1 MISIHPSEI
10 FKTIESTDDMDLTH
24 LLQSM
29 KDRGASDMHLHAM
42 CPPILRIDGKL
53 LRTDDP
59 PLSIEEIDITAQ
71 TIMSDIQKKG
81 FEVKHSADTSYSV
94 RGLGRFR
101 VSIFRQRGTT
111 SLVFR
116 NIPFSI
122 PTIESLNLPQSIKS
136 FCNKP
141 QGLILVTGPTGSGKS
156 STLAAMVQVINETRN
171 LHIISIEDP
180 IEYLFRNKNSFIT
193 QREVGIDTPSFS
205 HALKDALR
213 QDPDVILIGEMRD
226 IETTSI
232 AMNAAETGHLILST
246 MHSNN
251 TYEAVSRIIDMFPKD
266 QQNQIKIQ
274 LSNVL
279 VGAISQRL
287 LNTVNGNGRIPA
299 IEILVGTP
307 AIRKMIAQSQY
318 KDILDQI
325 EKSVVHY
332 GMQSLEQSL
341 IALLANKMITSEEA
355 RNATLR
361 QGEFDLMRE
370 QLGISEEGGFC
381 FLQ

>member
-1 MISIHPSEI
+1 
-10 FKTIESTDDMDLTH
+10 
-24 LLQSM
+24 
-29 KDRGASDMHLHAM
+29 MHLHVM
-42 CPPILRIDGKL
+42 SPPILRIDGKL
-53 LRTDDP
+53 IRTDDP
-59 PLSIEEIDITAQ
+59 PISIEEVDTVVQ
-71 TIMSDIQKKG
+71 SIMSDNQQKG
-81 FEVKHSADTSYSV
+81 FQLKHSADTSYSI

-101 VSIFRQRGTT
+101 VNIFRQRGTT

-122 PTIESLNLPQSIKS
+122 PTIESLNLPLAIKS

-156 STLAAMVQVINETRN
+156 STLAAMVQVINETKS
-171 LHIISIEDP
+171 LHIIAIEDP
-180 IEYLFRNKNSFIT
+180 IEFLFRNNNSFIT

-205 HALKDALR
+205 NALKDALR

-287 LNTVNGNGRIPA
+287 LNRVDGNGRIPA
-299 IEILVGTP
+299 IEILIGTP
-307 AIRKMIAQSQY
+307 AIRKMVAQSQY
-318 KDILDQI
+318 KDILEQI

-341 IALLANKMITSEEA
+341 LALLANSMITLDEA
-355 RNATLR
+355 RNVTLR
-361 QGEFDLMRE
+361 HGELDLMRE

>member
-1 MISIHPSEI
+1 
-10 FKTIESTDDMDLTH
+10 
-24 LLQSM
+24 M
-29 KDRGASDMHLHAM
+29 KEKGASDMHLHAM
-42 CPPILRIDGKL
+42 SPPILRIDGKL
-53 LRTDDP
+53 MRTDDP
-59 PLSIEEIDITAQ
+59 PMSIEEVDTVAQ
-71 TIMSDIQKKG
+71 SIMSDNQQKG
-81 FEVKHSADTSYSV
+81 FQLKHSADTSYSIH
-94 RGLGRFR
+94 GLGRFR
-101 VSIFRQRGTT
+101 VNIFRQRGTT
-111 SLVFR
+111 SLIFR

-122 PTIESLNLPQSIKS
+122 PTIESLNLPLAIKS

-156 STLAAMVQVINETRN
+156 STLAAMVQVINETKS
-171 LHIISIEDP
+171 LHIITLEDP
-180 IEYLFRNKNSFIT
+180 IEFLFRNNNSFIT

-251 TYEAVSRIIDMFPKD
+251 TYEAVSRIIDMFPMD

-287 LNTVNGNGRIPA
+287 LNRVDGNGRIPA
-299 IEILVGTP
+299 IEILIGTP
-307 AIRKMIAQSQY
+307 AIRKMIAQNQY
-318 KDILDQI
+318 KDILEQI
-325 EKSVVHY
+325 EKSVVYY

-341 IALLANKMITSEEA
+341 LALLANMMITLDEA

-361 QGEFDLMRE
+361 HGELDLMRE

>member
-1 MISIHPSEI
+1 MN
-10 FKTIESTDDMDLTH
+10 LVQ

-29 KDRGASDMHLHAM
+29 KEKGASDLHLHAM
-42 CPPILRIDGKL
+42 SPPIMRIEGKL
-53 LRTDDP
+53 VSTDDP
-59 PLSIEEIDITAQ
+59 PLSIEEPDTLAHSFMDD
-71 TIMSDIQKKG
+71 TQKKK
-81 FEVKHSADTSYSV
+81 FQLKHSFDTSYSV
-94 RGLGRFR
+94 PGVGRFR
-101 VSIFRQRGTT
+101 VNVFRQRGTT

-122 PTIESLNLPQSIKS
+122 PTIESLSLPQVIKS
-136 FCNKP
+136 FCTKP
-141 QGLILVTGPTGSGKS
+141 QGLIIVTGPTGSGKA
-156 STLAAMVQVINETRN
+156 STLAAMVEVINETSS
-171 LHIISIEDP
+171 LHIITIEDP
-180 IEYLFRNKNSFIT
+180 IEFLFKKKKSFIT
-193 QREVGIDTPSFS
+193 QREVGIDTPNFS

-287 LNTVNGNGRIPA
+287 LNRTDGSGRIPA
-299 IEILVGTP
+299 VEILIGTP
-307 AIRKMIAQSQY
+307 AIRKMVAYSQY
-318 KDILDQI
+318 KDILEQI

-341 IALLANKMITSEEA
+341 LALLANKMITLDVA
-355 RNATLR
+355 RNVTLR
-361 QGEFDLMRE
+361 HDELDLMRE

-381 FLQ
+381 FSHQ

>member
-1 MISIHPSEI
+1 
-10 FKTIESTDDMDLTH
+10 MDLTR

-29 KDRGASDMHLHAM
+29 KEKGASDMHLHAM
-42 CPPILRIDGKL
+42 SPPILRIDGKL
-53 LRTDDP
+53 MRTDDP
-59 PLSIEEIDITAQ
+59 PMSIEEVDTVAQ
-71 TIMSDIQKKG
+71 SIMSDIQQKG
-81 FEVKHSADTSYSV
+81 FQLKHSADTSYSIH
-94 RGLGRFR
+94 GLGRFR
-101 VSIFRQRGTT
+101 VNIFRQRGTT
-111 SLVFR
+111 SLIFR

-122 PTIESLNLPQSIKS
+122 PTIESLNLPLAIKS

-156 STLAAMVQVINETRN
+156 STLAAMVQVINETKS
-171 LHIISIEDP
+171 LHIITLEDP
-180 IEYLFRNKNSFIT
+180 IEFLFRNNNSFIT

-251 TYEAVSRIIDMFPKD
+251 TYEAVSRIIDMFPMD

-287 LNTVNGNGRIPA
+287 LNRVDGNGRIPA
-299 IEILVGTP
+299 IEILIGTP
-307 AIRKMIAQSQY
+307 AIRKMIAQNQY
-318 KDILDQI
+318 KDILEQI
-325 EKSVVHY
+325 EKSVVYY

-341 IALLANKMITSEEA
+341 LALLANMMITLDEA

-361 QGEFDLMRE
+361 HGELDLMRE

>member
-1 MISIHPSEI
+1 
-10 FKTIESTDDMDLTH
+10 MDLTQ
-24 LLQSM
+24 LLQTM
-29 KDRGASDMHLHAM
+29 KDQGASDMHLHAM
-42 CPPILRIDGKL
+42 CPPILRIEGKL

-59 PLSIEEIDITAQ
+59 PLSIEEVDTIAQ
-71 TIMSDIQKKG
+71 SIMNNIQKKG
-81 FEVKHSADTSYSV
+81 FQVKHSADTSYSV

-116 NIPFSI
+116 NIPFTI
-122 PTIESLNLPQSIKS
+122 PTIESLNLPLSIKS

-156 STLAAMVQVINETRN
+156 STLAAMVQVINETKN

-251 TYEAVSRIIDMFPKD
+251 TYEAVSRIIDMFPQD

-287 LNTVNGNGRIPA
+287 INSVNGNGRIPA
-299 IEILVGTP
+299 IEILIGTP

-355 RNATLR
+355 RSVTSR

-370 QLGISEEGGFC
+370 QLGISEKGGFC